1 MDKSEKGQHGMDRVG
16 AGSRPQ
22 KMAMA
27 KPIRIL
33 AAACMALFFF
43 LALQMMRSPGAIKGP
58 GDEYKSDDMLRDP
71 NLDSRLYAITQGE
84 ELLV

>member
-1 MDKSEKGQHGMDRVG
+1 MDKSDKGLLGVDRVG

-43 LALQMMRSPGAIKGP
+43 LALQMIRSPSAIKGP
-58 GDEYKSDDMLRDP
+58 GDEHKWDDMVRDP
-71 NLDSRLYAITQGE
+71 NLDST
-84 ELLV
+84 LLSAMGRGKTLG